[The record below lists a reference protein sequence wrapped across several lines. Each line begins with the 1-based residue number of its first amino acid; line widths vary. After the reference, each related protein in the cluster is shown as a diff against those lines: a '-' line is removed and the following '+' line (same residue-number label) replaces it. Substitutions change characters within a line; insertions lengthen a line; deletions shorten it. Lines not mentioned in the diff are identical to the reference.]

1 MKEEIVNK
9 LYAAYGTDS
18 GILFGI
24 KERSIVEA
32 IVDFTLNS
40 LGYHTSSMYHT
51 SSIKKLIYE
60 KNRRCVK

>member
-24 KERSIVEA
+24 KKREIVEA

-40 LGYHTSSMYHT
+40 LGYHTSS
-51 SSIKKLIYE
+51 IKKLIYE